1 MVYEVIGDIPSLIG
15 GVHDK
20 KMLAF
25 PMPVATKFVGLF
37 GITAGG
43 GVGMTDPGHTV
54 LNIGDIIA
62 FDIDCVVIAEALLFE
77 LPVLYILISSIISCK
92 MPMNI

>member
-1 MVYEVIGDIPSLIG
+1 MVYELIGDIPSLIG

-20 KMLAF
+20 KMLPF

-37 GITAGG
+37 GITSGWAL
-43 GVGMTDPGHTV
+43 GMTDPGHTV
-54 LNIGDIIA
+54 SKIGERIA
-62 FDIDCVVIAEALLFE
+62 FDIVCVVIAEALLFE